1 MRIYVKIAGAIFT
14 TSEEFCIVAT
24 VLSNTGLPIKYK
36 YIESTRTN
44 NIEDIIK
51 EFIVYNREKGGNE
64 WQ

>member
-14 TSEEFCIVAT
+14 TRDEFCIVAT

-64 WQ
+64 CK